1 MEVVI
6 GSYEE
11 YLVGFLLQK
20 TTEDDKP
27 AYNLKRSF
35 TNKAHEGSVR
45 AVAHSWKY
53 LVSGGVDE
61 VIHII
66 SMKHRI
72 DAGTLVGAHS
82 GTITALEFLR
92 SAYLFSGS
100 EDGTIAIWNSR
111 KGWALE
117 KVLRG
122 HREGV
127 TSLSVHASGKLLLSV
142 SARDR
147 TLRTW
152 NLVKGRCAYV
162 INLKTP
168 GAASP
173 PQQVVW
179 SPSGAYF
186 AVLYEHRLD
195 VYDLGTGGVAHSVE
209 KEAEPI
215 LLRKAPQQAFF
226 LVFRLL
232 FNRFPFALPTRTT
245 RCSSAATAPTCWSTT
260 CRRAQ
265 VVNRATLHANR
276 IKDMSLLVDVKATL
290 HPDLKDE
297 SMLPKELWLVTASSD
312 GYVQI
317 SSYDGDNLSA
327 EPQTVDKVH
336 TACRPTCMT
345 VWTSSQDRKF
355 DDFVVPKLK
364 LPHEQL
370 LDIKNRFAALR
381 KKLTDHLGM
390 TDRPVDGGGRNPIAD
405 LIAGRLG
412 RVQEAN
418 EKRQQQRVKK
428 FTTRVPVAE
437 MKSGRETG
445 KRNGHST
452 TSSPSPN
459 RKPFK
464 NQQNRQPQEKQRP
477 RNKKFTTRVPVAE
490 MNNNKKQSPANRGA
504 NNNNKQQQQKRSF
517 KGGNKKFT
525 TKVRVSEMSS
535 GGGGKGGFKPRN
547 KNRN

>member
-1 MEVVI
+1 M
-6 GSYEE
+6 
-11 YLVGFLLQK
+11 
-20 TTEDDKP
+20 
-27 AYNLKRSF
+27 
-35 TNKAHEGSVR
+35 
-45 AVAHSWKY
+45 AHSWKY

-142 SARDR
+142 SAGDR

-209 KEAEPI
+209 KEAEPSFFAKR
-215 LLRKAPQQAFF
+215 LNKVLFADVRTAFF
-226 LVFRLL
+226 LVFLFSFCLTTFPLL
-232 FNRFPFALPTRTT
+232 FPPGQHAVHLRRQP
-245 RCSSAATAPTCWSTT
+245 
-260 CRRAQ
+260 RRAGL
-265 VVNRATLHANR
+265 RPAGGAGG
-276 IKDMSLLVDVKATL
+276 
-290 HPDLKDE
+290 E
-297 SMLPKELWLVTASSD
+297 S
-312 GYVQI
+312 
-317 SSYDGDNLSA
+317 GDA
-327 EPQTVDKVH
+327 ARQ
-336 TACRPTCMT
+336 
-345 VWTSSQDRKF
+345 
-355 DDFVVPKLK
+355 
-364 LPHEQL
+364 PHQGHV
-370 LDIKNRFAALR
+370 AA
-381 KKLTDHLGM
+381 
-390 TDRPVDGGGRNPIAD
+390 GGREDDAAP
-405 LIAGRLG
+405 
-412 RVQEAN
+412 
-418 EKRQQQRVKK
+418 
-428 FTTRVPVAE
+428 
-437 MKSGRETG
+437 
-445 KRNGHST
+445 
-452 TSSPSPN
+452 
-459 RKPFK
+459 
-464 NQQNRQPQEKQRP
+464 
-477 RNKKFTTRVPVAE
+477 
-490 MNNNKKQSPANRGA
+490 
-504 NNNNKQQQQKRSF
+504 
-517 KGGNKKFT
+517 
-525 TKVRVSEMSS
+525 
-535 GGGGKGGFKPRN
+535 
-547 KNRN
+547 

>member
-1 MEVVI
+1 
-6 GSYEE
+6 
-11 YLVGFLLQK
+11 
-20 TTEDDKP
+20 
-27 AYNLKRSF
+27 
-35 TNKAHEGSVR
+35 
-45 AVAHSWKY
+45 
-53 LVSGGVDE
+53 
-61 VIHII
+61 
-66 SMKHRI
+66 
-72 DAGTLVGAHS
+72 
-82 GTITALEFLR
+82 
-92 SAYLFSGS
+92 
-100 EDGTIAIWNSR
+100 
-111 KGWALE
+111 
-117 KVLRG
+117 
-122 HREGV
+122 
-127 TSLSVHASGKLLLSV
+127 
-142 SARDR
+142 
-147 TLRTW
+147 
-152 NLVKGRCAYV
+152 
-162 INLKTP
+162 
-168 GAASP
+168 
-173 PQQVVW
+173 
-179 SPSGAYF
+179 
-186 AVLYEHRLD
+186 
-195 VYDLGTGGVAHSVE
+195 
-209 KEAEPI
+209 
-215 LLRKAPQQAFF
+215 
-226 LVFRLL
+226 
-232 FNRFPFALPTRTT
+232 
-245 RCSSAATAPTCWSTT
+245 
-260 CRRAQ
+260 
-265 VVNRATLHANR
+265 
-276 IKDMSLLVDVKATL
+276 
-290 HPDLKDE
+290 
-297 SMLPKELWLVTASSD
+297 
-312 GYVQI
+312 
-317 SSYDGDNLSA
+317 
-327 EPQTVDKVH
+327 
-336 TACRPTCMT
+336 MT

-412 RVQEAN
+412 VKRQAAAAAAAGRRPVGVLPREGEPSTSSDFPSSSYSSPGCGPARKKAKISAKPEEEKEDAEEDDDDKDDNDDDNNDDDDDDEEAIRQMKADSKVLKEMNKYRKGKKKNITTFRQRAQEAN

-477 RNKKFTTRVPVAE
+477 RNKKFTTRIPVAE